1 MTIQQRPSL
10 KILAV
15 AGDVAA
21 EPQTQNSNGV
31 ASASHSEPTGRIA
44 QTRDNTRQVSGH
56 YKPDVAQALRM
67 LAAEQ
72 DREQQDLLAEA
83 LNMLFE
89 RYGKA
94 TRAAPLGSRLGS
106 RRKKM

>member
-1 MTIQQRPSL
+1 MTTPPRASL
-10 KILAV
+10 KTLAATGATIEPIRPAPSPAV
-15 AGDVAA
+15 SEAA
-21 EPQTQNSNGV
+21 P
-31 ASASHSEPTGRIA
+31 SARVA
-44 QTRDNTRQVSGH
+44 QTRENSRQVSGH
-56 YKPDVAQALRM
+56 YKPEVAQALRM

-94 TRAAPLGSRLGS
+94 TRAAPLGT
-106 RRKKM
+106 RRRNSNQTGG

>member
-1 MTIQQRPSL
+1 MSARPSL
-10 KILAV
+10 KSLA
-15 AGDVAA
+15 ATGGAS
-21 EPQTQNSNGV
+21 EPAQPAPAPPPTLSQ
-31 ASASHSEPTGRIA
+31 SASRVA
-44 QTRDNTRQVSGH
+44 QTRENSRQVSGH
-56 YKPDVAQALRM
+56 FKPEVAQGLRV

-94 TRAAPLGSRLGS
+94 VRAAPLGT
-106 RRKKM
+106 RRKRVWPEKSE